1 MGKIAGIKDK
11 SLETYPDKS
20 GQPTISTQAVVNNTP
35 VQLLKTPPTSLLPD
49 GPIEAG
55 GSGESII
62 VMFSGVFQWPASGS
76 GEGSSPEYAIITV
89 GIYLD
94 GTLAYSIMVFVPAS
108 NIYPTIPPAPTPFSL
123 FWKAPANGVHDIDV
137 KAYVSGG
144 PDAVVA
150 YANTGSIVL
159 ISTPV

>member
-76 GEGSSPEYAIITV
+76 GEGSVARIRDNYGRHLSGWNSGVLNYGICAGIEYLPNDSACAYTV
-89 GIYLD
+89 Q
-94 GTLAYSIMVFVPAS
+94 P
-108 NIYPTIPPAPTPFSL
+108 
-123 FWKAPANGVHDIDV
+123 
-137 KAYVSGG
+137 
-144 PDAVVA
+144 
-150 YANTGSIVL
+150 VL
-159 ISTPV
+159 EGAGKRRSRY